1 MNGSVVRHFA
11 LIHFFFLFQILTGT
25 FTLYVLIIFSSVYI
39 TFFLFTLYWSLIP
52 EHSDLYVVILP
63 SCLS

>member
-1 MNGSVVRHFA
+1 MDGSVVRHFA
-11 LIHFFFLFQILTGT
+11 LIHFFLFRILTGT
-25 FTLYVLIIFSSVYI
+25 FTLYVLIIFFSVYT

-52 EHSDLYVVILP
+52 EHSNLYAVILP